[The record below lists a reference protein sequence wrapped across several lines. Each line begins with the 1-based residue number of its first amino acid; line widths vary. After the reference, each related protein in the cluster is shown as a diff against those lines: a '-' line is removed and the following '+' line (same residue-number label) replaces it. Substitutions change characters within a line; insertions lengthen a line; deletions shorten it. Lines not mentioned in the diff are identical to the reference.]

1 MLFNVRNWII
11 ESKIYVSTE
20 KIKIHGKYI
29 LIIYVTN
36 NLVME
41 HKRNSTE
48 SDCKK

>member
-1 MLFNVRNWII
+1 MLIPR
-11 ESKIYVSTE
+11 KL
-20 KIKIHGKYI
+20 KYMANI

-41 HKRNSTE
+41 HKRNSTK